1 MTWSMRASTAIRLAG
16 LAGRIVAVVHGQL
29 EILLRLVGPELR
41 DGREGVDD
49 GVLQLAALALH
60 LADVDVLDR
69 VAPLVELH
77 RPARGVGNLDL
88 AERGHELLALLHVA
102 ADRLRRLVDPAS
114 ARVAGLREVRRHL

>member
-1 MTWSMRASTAIRLAG
+1 MTWSMRVSMETARG
-16 LAGRIVAVVHGQL
+16 LAGPAGRVVAVVDG
-29 EILLRLVGPELR
+29 LLQELLGLVAPELR

-60 LADVDVLDR
+60 LADVDALDR

-77 RPARGVGNLDL
+77 RPAGGVGDLDL

-102 ADRLRRLVDPAS
+102 AD
-114 ARVAGLREVRRHL
+114 HL